1 MSILESIVLEAYE
14 LGLRDALF
22 EQVSTIRK
30 SDPRMKLE
38 EVYERALTIVKKG
51 ASQKD
56 TPIN

>member
-38 EVYERALTIVKKG
+38 EVYERALTTVKTG

>member
-38 EVYERALTIVKKG
+38 EVYERALTTVKKG
-51 ASQKD
+51 ISQ
-56 TPIN
+56 